1 MVNSPQV
8 SLFRKE
14 VIESRRDR
22 LHGDVAIALPM
33 RWQLIGY
40 LLLVLLI
47 SAILF
52 LSLATYSR
60 VEIVSGAVVL
70 DRGVAPIIPTR
81 SGILSELAAR
91 EGMAVSRG
99 QSLAIVRAE
108 EDMVGGTTAPKRV
121 LDALAEQDDRLGRQ
135 SSLIIQASVA
145 ERQRLAAQRIGLSAE
160 LASIDSQIES
170 QRRLV
175 ELSESEFNSVRNVA
189 EQGFISRRDLESRES
204 TLLSRRQQLSQLQQS
219 RAALQSDL
227 AEAGRA
233 TAQIGALAQSQAA
246 GLASS
251 RAELAQR
258 LADVEA
264 GRGYTLN
271 SPVAGTVTAVT
282 ARLGQVVTPQ
292 QPLMVVVPGDAT
304 PRVELYVP
312 TSAAGFLE
320 IGQTVRVAVDAFP
333 YQRFGTVEA
342 KIAEISSAAIPRA
355 GPDGTPI
362 PVYLVTAELGQN
374 WVEAFG
380 RRQPLLPGMT
390 LTARIVTEKQTLFE
404 WLFEPVLAVRR
415 R

>member
-1 MVNSPQV
+1 MNSPQV

-14 VIESRRDR
+14 VIEGRQDR
-22 LHGDVAIALPM
+22 LHGEVTIALPM
-33 RWQLIGY
+33 RWQVIGY
-40 LLLVLLI
+40 LFLAFLI
-47 SAILF
+47 AAVSF
-52 LSLATYSR
+52 LSLASYSR
-60 VEIVSGAVVL
+60 VETVGGAVVL
-70 DRGVAPIIPTR
+70 DRGVAPIVPTR
-81 SGILSELAAR
+81 SGILSELSAR

-99 QSLAIVRAE
+99 QSLAFVRAE
-108 EDMVGGTTAPKRV
+108 EDMVGGTTAPQRV
-121 LDALAEQDDRLGRQ
+121 VDALAEQDDRLGRQ
-135 SSLIIQASVA
+135 SSLIIQASAA
-145 ERQRLAAQRIGLSAE
+145 ERQRLAAQQTGLSAE
-160 LASIDSQIES
+160 IASIDRQIDS

-204 TLLSRRQQLSQLQQS
+204 TLLSRRQQLSQLQQA

-227 AEAGRA
+227 AEGERA
-233 TAQIGALAQSQAA
+233 AAQVAAMAQSQAA

-271 SPVAGTVTAVT
+271 SPIRGTVTAVT
-282 ARLGQVVTPQ
+282 ARPGQVVTPQ
-292 QPLMVVVPGDAT
+292 QPLFVVVPDDAT
-304 PRVELYVP
+304 PRVELYIP

-342 KIAEISSAAIPRA
+342 RISEISSAAIPRA

-362 PVYLVTAELGQN
+362 PVYLITAELGRN

-390 LTARIVTEKQTLFE
+390 LTARIVTERQTLFE